1 MNFNEQIMQITV
13 QRCAATVTWH
23 PQPGG
28 TQRVTAAGDTVEEA
42 LSKAWRAAIGVGYSR
57 PKWWQY
63 WRWSESECPLDS
75 PNPTG

>member
-1 MNFNEQIMQITV
+1 METRFQPPKTDTQITG

-63 WRWSESECPLDS
+63 WRWSESEGS
-75 PNPTG
+75 VSV